1 MAEKAEAAPE
11 PARPPPV
18 ELAARWQP
26 DPEDDEPAD
35 GGGARQ
41 GLRRPHRL
49 LHLLSPRRWLQRLVF
64 WGGAIAVAGVAIL
77 FAIGAEHANNVLHLG
92 LAWSPY
98 LQLLLT
104 PLGIALVVAATRQ
117 FPGSEGSGIPQT
129 IAALSTADN
138 AERGRLLG
146 LRTVAGKIL
155 LTLVGLASGAS
166 VGREGPTVQIGAAIM
181 HAMGKL
187 IRFSR
192 HDMEKGLILAGGAAG
207 VAAAFNT
214 PLAGVVFAIE
224 EMSRSFEERTSGT
237 IITAVIVAG
246 AVSLAVL
253 GDYTYFGHTSASFGF
268 GEGWIA
274 VGVCGVAGGLAGGIF
289 SQLLVLSSR
298 GLPGK
303 LGKFVR
309 ERPVAFGAACGL
321 LLAVIGL
328 ASGGTTY
335 GTGYHEARK
344 IVESTEA
351 LPASYGILKL
361 LASLVSYI
369 SGIPGGLFSP
379 SLAVGAGLGANLAL
393 VVPYAPAAAV
403 ALLGMVAYFAG
414 VVQAPIT
421 AFVIVM
427 EMTDNHDML
436 LPLMATALIATGIS
450 RLVCNEPLYRALALP
465 FLTRGNMTA
474 TGHAR
479 H

>member
-1 MAEKAEAAPE
+1 MSEKTEAAPE
-11 PARPPPV
+11 PAPPPV
-18 ELAARWQP
+18 ELAAPWQP
-26 DPEDDEPAD
+26 DPEDDEPAE
-35 GGGARQ
+35 GHGAKQ

-49 LHLLSPRRWLQRLVF
+49 HHLLSPRRWLQRLVF
-64 WGGAIAVAGVAIL
+64 WGGAIAVSGVAIL
-77 FAIGAEHANNVLHLG
+77 FAIGAEHANNVLHFG

-98 LQLLLT
+98 LQLFLT
-104 PLGIALVVAATRQ
+104 PLGIALVVAAARK

-129 IAALSTADN
+129 IAALSVADH

-146 LRTVAGKIL
+146 LRTVAGKIV

-214 PLAGVVFAIE
+214 PLAGIVFAIE

-246 AVSLAVL
+246 AVSLAIL

-298 GLPGK
+298 GLPGR
-303 LGKFVR
+303 LGTFAR

-321 LLAVIGL
+321 LLAIIGL

-351 LPASYGILKL
+351 LPVTYGMFKW

-436 LPLMATALIATGIS
+436 LPLMATSLIATGIS

-465 FLTRGNMTA
+465 FLKRARASAG
-474 TGHAR
+474 GQAR

>member
-1 MAEKAEAAPE
+1 MSEKAEAAPE
-11 PARPPPV
+11 AAPPPV
-18 ELAARWQP
+18 ELAAPWKP
-26 DPEDDEPAD
+26 DPEDEPVEGRNAK
-35 GGGARQ
+35 Q

-49 LHLLSPRRWLQRLVF
+49 HHLLSPRRWLQRFVF
-64 WGGAIAVAGVAIL
+64 WGGAIAVSGIAML
-77 FAIGAEHANNVLHLG
+77 FAKGAEYANHLLHVG

-98 LQLLLT
+98 LPLVLT
-104 PLGIALVVAATRQ
+104 PLGIALVVAATRY
-117 FPGSEGSGIPQT
+117 FPGCEGSGIPQT
-129 IAALSTADN
+129 IASLSIASHT
-138 AERGRLLG
+138 ERDRLLG
-146 LRTVAGKIL
+146 MRTVVGKIF
-155 LTLVGLASGAS
+155 LTLIGLASGAA

-237 IITAVIVAG
+237 IITAVIVGG
-246 AVSLAVL
+246 AVTLAFM
-253 GDYTYFGHTSASFGF
+253 GDYTYFGHTSASIGF
-268 GEGWIA
+268 GDSWIA

-298 GLPGK
+298 GLPGRI
-303 LGKFVR
+303 GKYVR
-309 ERPVAFGAACGL
+309 EHPVAFGAACGL
-321 LLAVIGL
+321 LLAAIGL
-328 ASGGTTY
+328 VSGSYTY
-335 GTGYHEARK
+335 GTGYDEARK

-351 LPASYGILKL
+351 LPASYGILKWC
-361 LASLVSYI
+361 ASLVSYV

-393 VVPYAPAAAV
+393 VLPYAPAAAV

-427 EMTDNHDML
+427 EMTDNHEML
-436 LPLMATALIATGIS
+436 LPLMATSLIATGIS

-465 FLTRGNMTA
+465 FLKPRA
-474 TGHAR
+474 TSPGDAQH
-479 H
+479 

>member
-1 MAEKAEAAPE
+1 MSEKNEAAPE
-11 PARPPPV
+11 SAPPPV
-18 ELAARWQP
+18 ELAAPWQP
-26 DPEDDEPAD
+26 DPEDDEPAE
-35 GGGARQ
+35 GRGAKQ

-49 LHLLSPRRWLQRLVF
+49 HHLLSPRRWLQRLVF
-64 WGGAIAVAGVAIL
+64 WGGAIAVSGIAML
-77 FAIGAEHANNVLHLG
+77 FAKGAEYANDLLHVG
-92 LAWSPY
+92 IAWSPY
-98 LQLLLT
+98 LPLVLT
-104 PLGIALVVAATRQ
+104 PLGIAFVVAVTRH

-129 IAALSTADN
+129 IASLSIASH

-146 LRTVAGKIL
+146 LRTVVGKMF
-155 LTLVGLASGAS
+155 LTLIGLASGAA

-181 HAMGKL
+181 HSMGKL

-214 PLAGVVFAIE
+214 PLAGIVFAIE

-246 AVSLAVL
+246 AVTLAFM

-298 GLPGK
+298 GLPGW
-303 LGKFVR
+303 LGRFAR

-321 LLAVIGL
+321 LLAIIGL

-351 LPASYGILKL
+351 LPMSYGIFKW

-450 RLVCNEPLYRALALP
+450 RLVCNEPLYRALAMP
-465 FLTRGNMTA
+465 FLKRANATARGNA
-474 TGHAR
+474 PH
-479 H
+479 

>member
-1 MAEKAEAAPE
+1 MSEKTGAAPE
-11 PARPPPV
+11 SAPPPV
-18 ELAARWQP
+18 ELAAPWQP
-26 DPEDDEPAD
+26 DPEDDEA
-35 GGGARQ
+35 GEGRGNKQ

-49 LHLLSPRRWLQRLVF
+49 HHLLSPRRWLQRLVF
-64 WGGAIAVAGVAIL
+64 WGGAVAVSGIAIL
-77 FAIGAEHANNVLHLG
+77 FAIGAEHANNLLHSG

-98 LQLLLT
+98 LPLVLT
-104 PLGIALVVAATRQ
+104 PFGVALVVAVTRY

-129 IAALSTADN
+129 IASLSMADH

-146 LRTVAGKIL
+146 LRTVAGKML
-155 LTLVGLASGAS
+155 LTLIGLASGAS

-181 HAMGKL
+181 HAMGRL

-214 PLAGVVFAIE
+214 PLAGIVFAIE
-224 EMSRSFEERTSGT
+224 EMSRAFEERTSGT

-246 AVSLAVL
+246 AVTLAVL
-253 GDYTYFGHTSASFGF
+253 GDYTYFGHTSASLGF
-268 GEGWIA
+268 GESWIA

-298 GLPGK
+298 GLPGR
-303 LGKFVR
+303 LGTFAR

-321 LLAVIGL
+321 LLAMIGL

-351 LPASYGILKL
+351 LPMGYGILKL
-361 LASLVSYI
+361 LASLVSYV

-393 VVPYAPAAAV
+393 LMPYAPAAAV

-427 EMTDNHDML
+427 EMTDNHDMV

-450 RLVCNEPLYRALALP
+450 RLVCNEPLYRALAKP
-465 FLTRGNMTA
+465 FVRPQA
-474 TGHAR
+474 KPQHQAR
-479 H
+479 R

>member
-1 MAEKAEAAPE
+1 MSDKTEAAPE
-11 PARPPPV
+11 AAQPPV
-18 ELAARWQP
+18 ELAAPSKP
-26 DPEDDEPAD
+26 DPEDEPAE
-35 GGGARQ
+35 GRTVKQ

-49 LHLLSPRRWLQRLVF
+49 HHLLSPRLWLQRVVF
-64 WGGAIAVAGVAIL
+64 WGGAIAVSGIAMV
-77 FAIGAEHANNVLHLG
+77 FAKGAEYANYLLHVG
-92 LAWSPY
+92 IAWSPY
-98 LQLLLT
+98 LPLVLT
-104 PLGIALVVAATRQ
+104 PLGIALVVAATRH

-129 IAALSTADN
+129 IASLSISSH

-146 LRTVAGKIL
+146 LRTVAGKIF
-155 LTLVGLASGAS
+155 LTLIGLASGAA

-181 HAMGKL
+181 HSIGKL

-214 PLAGVVFAIE
+214 PLAGIVFAIE

-246 AVSLAVL
+246 AVTLAFM
-253 GDYTYFGHTSASFGF
+253 GDYTYFGHTSASIGF
-268 GEGWIA
+268 GDSWIA

-298 GLPGK
+298 GLPGRI
-303 LGKFVR
+303 GGFVR
-309 ERPVAFGAACGL
+309 QHPVAFGAACGL
-321 LLAVIGL
+321 LLALIGL
-328 ASGGTTY
+328 ASGGNTY
-335 GTGYHEARK
+335 GTGYDEARK

-351 LPASYGILKL
+351 LPASYGILKWC
-361 LASLVSYI
+361 ASLVSYV

-393 VVPYAPAAAV
+393 VLPYAPAAAV

-427 EMTDNHDML
+427 EMTDNHEML
-436 LPLMATALIATGIS
+436 LPLMATSLIATGIS
-450 RLVCNEPLYRALALP
+450 RLICNEPLYRALALP
-465 FLTRGNMTA
+465 FLKPRTA
-474 TGHAR
+474 SARDAR